1 MNAKRNEQARALFH
15 RASNAGV
22 AVSVDTRPKSVRA
35 RKGKGAY
42 SRRAKNG
49 RSFG

>member
-1 MNAKRNEQARALFH
+1 MNAKRNDQVRALFH

-22 AVSVDTRPKSVRA
+22 AVAVDTRPKSVRA

-42 SRRAKNG
+42 SRRQKNG
-49 RSFG
+49 RDY